1 MRKQDIGK
9 ATYEEEEL
17 ATYQVNPVDAIGPY
31 TTIQVDE
38 LRGRELV
45 YWMVVWPVRAQAMR
59 EQAMGKRRR
68 TIEARYRS
76 IEATIVAAEVTRNF
90 EGTAERCQDPITITI
105 VIGGDFNQGAMGN
118 RVMMNAQTEEVQPIT
133 IAGSIAIEALR
144 TTAALRTADIIM
156 GANVSKPKSPRCSTR
171 PPVATSC
178 GDSSV
183 RRQWHSEAARGL
195 HTRKLRR
202 ETPPSSAERAERQ
215 QAWRRDKVA
224 GRGPGRMQT

>member
-17 ATYQVNPVDAIGPY
+17 ATYQVNPVDVIGPY

-59 EQAMGKRRR
+59 EQAMGKKRR

-76 IEATIVAAEVTRNF
+76 IGATIVAAEVTRNF
-90 EGTAERCQDPITITI
+90 EGVAKRCQVLITITI
-105 VIGGDFNQGAMGN
+105 VIGGDFNQDAMGDHE
-118 RVMMNAQTEEVQPIT
+118 MMNAQTEEVQ
-133 IAGSIAIEALR
+133 AIIRAVSFAVEAPR
-144 TTAALRTADIIM
+144 TTAALATTNITM
-156 GANVSKPKSPRCSTR
+156 EANVSMAKSPRCSTR
-171 PPVATSC
+171 PPVVISC
-178 GDSSV
+178 GDGSV
-183 RRQWHSEAARGL
+183 RRQRHSEAARGL

-202 ETPPSSAERAERQ
+202 ETPPSSAEKAERQ
-215 QAWRRDKVA
+215 QAWRRDKVTR
-224 GRGPGRMQT
+224 RGPGRIPT